1 MVGSTVQPVISKKNK
16 PTPVLSDSVYD
27 VVIAGAGVAGASLAW
42 YLGKRG
48 INVAVIERDFSE
60 PEKIIGELLQPG
72 GVMKLQELGYT
83 DILNGFDAQQIDGYA
98 LFNNGSHFSIPYP
111 EMNGCRLTG
120 RGFRYGKFIS
130 KLRSSLRE
138 IPSVTLIEGSVYE
151 LLESKSGGAVTGVK
165 YLSKEENKEK
175 IVRAPLTVVCD
186 GGFSKFREA
195 LNESQKQVKGFM
207 LGLLLKNCELP
218 YPNHGHVFLGGT
230 SPFLSYPVSSTETRV
245 LIDFPGEQPPKKNE
259 QLSHYLN
266 KIVYRQMPEKMRFA
280 FLNAIHED
288 KFKAMPNMLIAS
300 KPVRKQ
306 GVALLGD
313 SLNMR
318 HPLTGGGMTVALT
331 DVQLLGSLL
340 LEAGN
345 FKSSLAVNQA
355 VNEFYHR
362 RHFSNATINI
372 LADALYG
379 VMSEPDLK
387 EACYAYLKKGNGYV
401 EAPVSILSAVSR
413 DRELLIRKFFSVAM
427 SGVGNLLR
435 PFPTPARVA
444 RAYNLFR
451 KAVQIIDPLLMN
463 ERPSAMLRWIIQ
475 SSRWIFPPRHSNNNK
490 HSNKISNHA
499 N

>member
-1 MVGSTVQPVISKKNK
+1 MVGSTVQPVISKKIK

-98 LFNNGSHFSIPYP
+98 LFNNGSHFKIPYP
-111 EMNGCRLTG
+111 AMNGCRLTG

-175 IVRAPLTVVCD
+175 IVRAHLTVICD

-218 YPNHGHVFLGGT
+218 YPNHGHVFLGGP

-266 KIVYRQMPEKMRFA
+266 KIVCRQMPEKMRPA
-280 FLNAIHED
+280 FLNAVHEE

-300 KPVRKQ
+300 RPVRKQ

-331 DVQLLGSLL
+331 DTQLLGNLL
-340 LEAGN
+340 FEVSN
-345 FKSSLAVNQA
+345 FKSSAEVNQA

-372 LADALYG
+372 LADALYE

-387 EACYAYLKKGNGYV
+387 EACYTYLKKGYSSYKD
-401 EAPVSILSAVSR
+401 PISILSAVSR
-413 DRELLIRKFFSVAM
+413 DRDLLIRKFFSVAVF
-427 SGVGNLLR
+427 GAGNLLH
-435 PFPTPARVA
+435 PFPTPGRVI

-451 KAVQIIDPLLMN
+451 KSVHIISPLLMN
-463 ERPSAMLRWIIQ
+463 EQPSFTLKAMIETGKRV
-475 SSRWIFPPRHSNNNK
+475 FPETK
-490 HSNKISNHA
+490 LKQVI
-499 N
+499 